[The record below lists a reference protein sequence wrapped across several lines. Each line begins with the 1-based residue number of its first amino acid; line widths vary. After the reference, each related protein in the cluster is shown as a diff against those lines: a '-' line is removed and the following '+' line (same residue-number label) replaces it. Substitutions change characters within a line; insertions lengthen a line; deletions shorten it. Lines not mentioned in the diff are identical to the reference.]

1 QIPEEHPLH
10 EKDQHDAEDHIVQH
24 GASGGVDQL
33 LAVVDL
39 LEPHPRRQDA
49 GRVDLL
55 DFRLDAADRRHALLA
70 AAHQHDALDDVLV
83 AVLPD
88 DAETW
93 LVPDDHRG
101 NIFDIHR

>member
-1 QIPEEHPLH
+1 MIVIAKEGERDRRRDDDGAAQIPEEHPLH

-39 LEPHPRRQDA
+39 LEPRPRRHHA

-55 DFRLDAADRRHALLA
+55 DFGLDAADR
-70 AAHQHDALDDVLV
+70 Q
-83 AVLPD
+83 
-88 DAETW
+88 
-93 LVPDDHRG
+93 G
-101 NIFDIHR
+101 